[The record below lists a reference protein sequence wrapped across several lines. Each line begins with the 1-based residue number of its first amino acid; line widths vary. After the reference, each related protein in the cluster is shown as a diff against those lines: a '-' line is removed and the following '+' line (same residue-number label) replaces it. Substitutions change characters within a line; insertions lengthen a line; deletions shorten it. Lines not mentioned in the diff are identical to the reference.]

1 MRLVLLLVFA
11 LLAGGVARG
20 VDAAGKDLYKVL
32 GIDRGADDR
41 TVKKMYRKLA
51 LEHHPDKGGD
61 PEAFR
66 TAKFA
71 FDRLCTPEGRA
82 RASRKSKPFSITVP
96 FSLEELF
103 REHAKL
109 LHVSSKR
116 HSKPALRNTSGRPSA
131 SAWRAMARVGVGRSD
146 LSMTIGRMHFS
157 AK

>member
-61 PEAFR
+61 KD
-66 TAKFA
+66 KFA
-71 FDRLCTPEGRA
+71 ERMLASKAQFDAMRA
-82 RASRKSKPFSITVP
+82 ASKADAAAESAAILARDACI
-96 FSLEELF
+96 
-103 REHAKL
+103 
-109 LHVSSKR
+109 
-116 HSKPALRNTSGRPSA
+116 SA
-131 SAWRAMARVGVGRSD
+131 SIR
-146 LSMTIGRMHFS
+146 
-157 AK
+157 